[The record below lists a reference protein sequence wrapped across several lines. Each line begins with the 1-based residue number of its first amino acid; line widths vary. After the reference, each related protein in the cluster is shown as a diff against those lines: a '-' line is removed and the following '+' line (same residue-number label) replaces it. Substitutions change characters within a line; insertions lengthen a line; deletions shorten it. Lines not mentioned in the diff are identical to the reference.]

1 LRLDSR
7 LKISVL
13 VVDDLKPVFKLLFGD
28 PKWLFLVWKLV
39 PQVIL
44 LLKHPLLRTQDLKHF
59 FVHSLLFLQ
68 ISSPPGQTTWV
79 SLSEACIALTRQVTD
94 LLTHGLL
101 VMQRFIFIFQ
111 Y

>member
-7 LKISVL
+7 LKIGVL
-13 VVDDLKPVFKLLFGD
+13 VVDDLEPVFKLLFGD
-28 PKWLFLVWKLV
+28 PKWLSLVWKVV

-59 FVHSLLFLQ
+59 IIHSLLFHQ
-68 ISSPPGQTTWV
+68 ISSPPGQTTYV

-111 Y
+111 L